1 MKEHIPTF
9 LIWIMSAASL
19 TFVILR
25 IRHTDRFGKNR
36 GPMPRRTQ
44 NFLMWIMVIASLALT
59 LWETQHGN
67 TLFYQ

>member
-1 MKEHIPTF
+1 MKELTPTF

-25 IRHTDRFGKNR
+25 IRALGRTE

-67 TLFYQ
+67 TLFYE